1 MEVQLHL
8 LTVLQP
14 FGILRAGLLLEIGHT
29 VCFTA
34 SLFITGEEVS
44 EEECEE
50 EEQEETTVHTC
61 KDSCCGCVLV
71 SELSGGD
78 AGAAVRNLQS
88 LRIILSLS
96 V

>member
-14 FGILRAGLLLEIGHT
+14 FGILRAGLLLEIRQT

-61 KDSCCGCVLV
+61 KDSCCGYVLV
-71 SELSGGD
+71 SELSGE
-78 AGAAVRNLQS
+78 AGAAVRKLHSLQ
-88 LRIILSLS
+88 IILSLS